1 MMSCL
6 RYPLAPAYRARKF
19 EFGDSDEWEALELK
33 RTEFA
38 HHPYRGEDD
47 TFCTVRDTPCCIYPM
62 VTRLARW
69 TETTDDCY
77 EEAQL
82 ELSEQQGRLGD
93 LEVDLIKH
101 THTYQQLEE
110 EHQSRGREIASP
122 KAQL

>member
-1 MMSCL
+1 MESAVQDTAEEAFL
-6 RYPLAPAYRARKF
+6 RLHTQQR
-19 EFGDSDEWEALELK
+19 EELK

-47 TFCTVRDTPCCIYPM
+47 TFCTVRDTPCCFNPM

-69 TETTDDCY
+69 TEVADDCY
-77 EEAQL
+77 EEALL
-82 ELSEQQGRLGD
+82 ELSEQQEHLGD
-93 LEVDLIKH
+93 LEVDLINLMH
-101 THTYQQLEE
+101 THQQLEE